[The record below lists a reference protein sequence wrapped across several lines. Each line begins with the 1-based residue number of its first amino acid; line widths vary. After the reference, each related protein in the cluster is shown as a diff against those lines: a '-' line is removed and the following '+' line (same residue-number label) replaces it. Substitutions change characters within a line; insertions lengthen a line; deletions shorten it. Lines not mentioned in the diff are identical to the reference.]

1 MEMATT
7 FSTTST
13 HSPVV
18 ASGSAEI
25 LARMERLPL
34 SSWHLKARAIV
45 GSATFFDGI
54 DYVAIGMVLPVI
66 GELWHLTPGEI
77 GWLISG
83 GFLGQMIGAIGFGRL
98 AERIGRIPTAML
110 TTAVFALG
118 GILSAF
124 AWSFATMLVIR
135 FLQGLGLGA
144 EVPVAATYINEI
156 APADKRGRFVLL
168 YELVFAVGL
177 VAAGF
182 LGRYAIPAWG
192 WQSIFL
198 IGSVPPLFV
207 LLLLRSLPESPRWL
221 LGAGRTKEADQV
233 VTDIE
238 RQIKASGKVLP
249 PPIVAPPAVVGTG
262 TWQEL
267 FSPTYR
273 TRTFVIWTIWL
284 TIGFISW
291 PLTIWLPSIYR
302 TVFHVPIEAA
312 LTYSMYN
319 NITLFLGAV
328 AVILLIDRVGRRRWF
343 AGALAGAGI
352 ALAALGLL
360 GAGTVTMVLTLSL
373 VTLFCISSLNLAIYL
388 YTPELYP
395 TRLRAAGCGVA
406 LAWARIGSIVA
417 PPMIGWGMASGGLG
431 VIFLALGVIALAACT
446 ITALYATETTKRIL
460 EEVSP

>member
-1 MEMATT
+1 MTATLP
-7 FSTTST
+7 TTSA
-13 HSPVV
+13 PP
-18 ASGSAEI
+18 AILAPGSAEI

-118 GILSAF
+118 GIMSAF
-124 AWSFATMLVIR
+124 AWSFATMLLIR
-135 FLQGLGLGA
+135 IVQGLGLGA
-144 EVPVAATYINEI
+144 EVPVAAAYINEI

-168 YELVFAVGL
+168 YELIFAVGL

-182 LGRYAIPAWG
+182 AGRYAIPYWG
-192 WQSIFL
+192 WQSIFW
-198 IGSVPPLFV
+198 IGSAPPLLV
-207 LLLLRSLPESPRWL
+207 LLLLRRLPESPRWL
-221 LGAGRTKEADQV
+221 LGVGRTAQAEQIVADL
-233 VTDIE
+233 E
-238 RQIKASGKVLP
+238 REITATGKTLP
-249 PPIVAPPAVVGTG
+249 PPVATAPAVVGVG
-262 TWQEL
+262 SWREL
-267 FSPTYR
+267 FSATYR
-273 TRTFVIWTIWL
+273 TRTLVIWTIWL

-302 TVFHVPIEAA
+302 TVFHVPVEEA
-312 LTYSMYN
+312 LSYGMYN
-319 NITLFLGAV
+319 NVAIFLGAV
-328 AVILLIDRVGRRRWF
+328 AVIVLIDRIGRRQWF
-343 AGALAGAGI
+343 AGALIGAGLS
-352 ALAALGLL
+352 LAVLGLL
-360 GAGTVTMVLTLSL
+360 GAATATMVLVMSLITLL
-373 VTLFCISSLNLAIYL
+373 CISSLNLAIYL

-406 LAWARIGSIVA
+406 LAWARIGSIIA
-417 PPMIGWGMASGGLG
+417 PPVIGWGMTNNGLAMIFLGLG
-431 VIFLALGVIALAACT
+431 IIAVAAGA
-446 ITALYATETTKRIL
+446 ITAIFATETTRRVL

>member
-1 MEMATT
+1 MPTTIPTTAMRAT
-7 FSTTST
+7 
-13 HSPVV
+13 VM
-18 ASGSAEI
+18 ASGSADI
-25 LARMERLPL
+25 VARMERLPL
-34 SSWHLKARAIV
+34 SSWHLRARAIV

-83 GFLGQMIGAIGFGRL
+83 GFLGQMIGAVGFGRL

-156 APADKRGRFVLL
+156 SPAEKRGRFVLV
-168 YELVFAVGL
+168 YELIFAVGL

-182 LGRYAIPAWG
+182 GGRYAIPYWG
-192 WQSIFL
+192 WQSIFW

-207 LLLLRSLPESPRWL
+207 LLLLRGLPESPRWL
-221 LGAGRTKEADQV
+221 IGAGRAAEAERV
-233 VTDIE
+233 VAELE
-238 RQIKASGKVLP
+238 RQITAGGRTLP
-249 PPIVAPPAVVGTG
+249 PPVAAPPAVVDAGA
-262 TWQEL
+262 WREL

-273 TRTFVIWTIWL
+273 TRTFVIWTIWI

-302 TVFHVPIEAA
+302 TVFHIPIEAA
-312 LTYSMYN
+312 LSYGMLN
-319 NITLFLGAV
+319 NIVIFLGAL
-328 AVILLIDRVGRRRWF
+328 AVIALIDRVGRRRWF
-343 AGALAGAGI
+343 AGALALAGI
-352 ALAALGLL
+352 ALATLGLL
-360 GAGTVTMVLTLSL
+360 GAGTAASVLVFSL
-373 VTLFCISSLNLAIYL
+373 VTLFSISSLNLAIYL

-395 TRLRAAGCGVA
+395 TRLRATGCGVA
-406 LAWARIGSIVA
+406 LAWARIGSIIA
-417 PPMIGWGMASGGLG
+417 PPVIGWGMANNGLAM
-431 VIFLALGVIALAACT
+431 IFLGLGVIALAAGAV
-446 ITALYATETTKRIL
+446 TALCATETTRRIL
-460 EEVSP
+460 EDVSP